1 MRILVISQYFWPENF
16 RVNDLC
22 LELKNRGHQITVLT
36 GLPNYP
42 SGKFYRGYKFFN
54 NKNEIWNGIKIYRTK
69 LIPRQSGSAFFLIL
83 NYLSFAFFS
92 TLKIFLI
99 KGKFDNIIVYQLSPG
114 TVGFPA
120 IAARIKYKAP
130 LSFYIQ
136 DIWPESLSDAGGISS
151 KNLLKLVDKMMN
163 IFYKYSDQIIVQSEG
178 FINFLV
184 KKGIPKNK
192 LVYIPNTVESFY
204 KPVEILDKYKNEM
217 PFGFNLL
224 FAGNIGFAQ
233 DFDTIL
239 NAAIILKE
247 RKIDVNWV
255 IIGEGRAKKYL
266 LSQLELLNLSNI
278 FFLGNKPSDVMPY
291 YFACADVLLVSLKK
305 SLIFSLTIPSK
316 VQSYL
321 ACKKPIIG
329 NLDGIGAQTIINS
342 CSGLTSNSGD
352 SLKLADNIEKMKNK
366 SSIEMN
372 NYAQNGYNYFQL
384 HFERKLVY
392 DKLEFY
398 LNSLN

>member
-16 RVNDLC
+16 RINDLC

-69 LIPRQSGSAFFLIL
+69 LISRQSGSSFFLIL

-184 KKGIPKNK
+184 TKGVPKNK

-204 KPVEILDKYKNEM
+204 QPVEILDKYKNEM

-247 RKIDVNWV
+247 RKIDINWV
-255 IIGEGRAKKYL
+255 IIGEGRAKQYL
-266 LSQLELLNLSNI
+266 LRQLELLNLSNI

-392 DKLEFY
+392 DKMEFY

>member
-42 SGKFYRGYKFFN
+42 SGKFYKGYKFFN

-69 LIPRQSGSAFFLIL
+69 LVPRHSGSPFFLIL
-83 NYLSFAFFS
+83 NYLSFALFS

-99 KGKFDNIIVYQLSPG
+99 KEKFDNIIVYQLSPG

-151 KNLLKLVDKMMN
+151 KNLLKLIDKMMN

-184 KKGIPKNK
+184 TKGVPRNK

-204 KPVEILDKYKNEM
+204 KPVEILKEYKNQM
-217 PFGFNLL
+217 PDGFNLL
-224 FAGNIGFAQ
+224 FAGNIGVAQ
-233 DFDTIL
+233 DFESII
-239 NAAIILKE
+239 NAAEILKKKGL
-247 RKIDVNWV
+247 KINWV
-255 IIGEGRAKKYL
+255 IIGDGRAKDLAVKKIFN
-266 LSQLELLNLSNI
+266 LNLTSS
-278 FFLGNKPSDVMPY
+278 FYFLGSKKSNEMPY
-291 YFACADVLLVSLKK
+291 YFTCADILLVSLKK
-305 SLIFSLTIPSK
+305 STIFSLTIPSK
-316 VQSYL
+316 IQSYL
-321 ACKKPIIG
+321 ACRKPIIA
-329 NLDGIGAQTIINS
+329 NIDGIGASIINDS
-342 CSGLTSNSGD
+342 NAGLSSPSGNYIN
-352 SLKLADNIEKMKNK
+352 LAHNIEIIYNK
-366 SSIEMN
+366 SIPERE
-372 NYAQNGYNYFQL
+372 QLGLNGYNYYL
-384 HFERKLVY
+384 KHYERKIIY
-392 DKLEFY
+392 DKLEKILTF
-398 LNSLN
+398 